1 MIKEKAE
8 QCVKLINRIIPDFKV
23 KIMHVCGTHEQAIT
37 RAGLRALLPENLE
50 LLAGPGCPV
59 CVVPAHDIDEVLFLA
74 KDGKIITTYGDMI
87 RVPASEISLADA
99 KAEGANVKIVYSVN
113 DAIKLAQ
120 KYPTKEVVFFGIGF
134 ETTAPTLAAEMIKGP
149 PKNFSVLTSYRLIP
163 PVMELVMGIGDLH
176 VEGFICPGHVAT
188 VIGTK
193 PFQFLPELY
202 SMPTVISG
210 FEPLDILLAILM
222 LLKQIRNN
230 DPKVD
235 NEYSRSVTDE
245 GNIRAQEIMNEV
257 FEIANVRW
265 RGIGRVPLSGYHL
278 KEEFSDYNARKKYNI
293 LINHSIDIRP
303 GCSCHLVIIG
313 KLQPDQCPLFGE
325 QCTPIHPYGPCMVSH
340 EGTCNIFYR
349 YSARKK

>member
-1 MIKEKAE
+1 VPE
-8 QCVKLINRIIPDFKV
+8 FKV

-37 RAGLRALLPENLE
+37 RAGLRTLLPENLE

-59 CVVPAHDIDEVLFLA
+59 CVVPAHDIDEALFLA
-74 KDGKIITTYGDMI
+74 KDGKIIATYGDMI

-99 KAEGANVKIVYSVN
+99 KAEGANIKIVYSVT

-120 KYPTKEVVFFGIGF
+120 KYPTEEIVFFGIGF
-134 ETTAPTLAAEMIKGP
+134 ETTAPTLAAEIIKEP

-163 PVMELVMGIGDLH
+163 PAMELIMGIGDLH
-176 VEGFICPGHVAT
+176 IEGFICPGHVAT

-210 FEPLDILLAILM
+210 FEPMDVLLSILM
-222 LLKQIRNN
+222 LLKQIRNS

-245 GNIRAQEIMNEV
+245 GNKRAQEIMNEV
-257 FEIANVRW
+257 FETTTVRW
-265 RGIGRVPLSGYHL
+265 RGIGRVPHSGYHL
-278 KEEFSDYNARKKYNI
+278 KEKFSDYEARKKYNI
-293 LINHSIDIRP
+293 TIEDSIDIRP

-313 KLQPDQCPLFGE
+313 KLPPDQCPLFGE
-325 QCTPIHPYGPCMVSH
+325 ECTPNHPYGPCMVSH

-349 YSARKK
+349 YSARRK

>member
-59 CVVPAHDIDEVLFLA
+59 CVVPAHDIDEVLFLG

-202 SMPTVISG
+202 SMPTVIAG

-303 GCSCHLVIIG
+303 
-313 KLQPDQCPLFGE
+313 
-325 QCTPIHPYGPCMVSH
+325 
-340 EGTCNIFYR
+340 
-349 YSARKK
+349 

>member
-1 MIKEKAE
+1 MPE
-8 QCVKLINRIIPDFKV
+8 FKV

-37 RAGLRALLPENLE
+37 RAGLRTLLPKNLE

-59 CVVPAHDIDEVLFLA
+59 CVVPAHDIDEALLLA

-99 KAEGANVKIVYSVN
+99 KAEGANIKIVYSVN

-120 KYPTKEVVFFGIGF
+120 KYPTEEVVFFGIGF
-134 ETTAPTLAAEMIKGP
+134 ETTAPTLAAEMIKRP

-163 PVMELVMGIGDLH
+163 PVMELIMGIGDLH

-202 SMPTVISG
+202 SMPTVIAG

-235 NEYSRSVTDE
+235 NEYSRSVADE

-257 FEIANVRW
+257 FETATVRW

-293 LINHSIDIRP
+293 TIEGSIDIRP

-325 QCTPIHPYGPCMVSH
+325 ECTPIHPYGPCMVSH

>member
-1 MIKEKAE
+1 MPE
-8 QCVKLINRIIPDFKV
+8 FKV

-37 RAGLRALLPENLE
+37 RAGLRTLLPKNLE

-59 CVVPAHDIDEVLFLA
+59 CVVPAHDIDEALLLA

-99 KAEGANVKIVYSVN
+99 KAEGANIKIVYSVN

-120 KYPTKEVVFFGIGF
+120 KYPTEEVVFFGIGF
-134 ETTAPTLAAEMIKGP
+134 ETTAPTLAAEMIKRP

-163 PVMELVMGIGDLH
+163 PVMELIMGIGDLH

-202 SMPTVISG
+202 SMPTVIAG

-235 NEYSRSVTDE
+235 NEYSRSVADE
-245 GNIRAQEIMNEV
+245 GNKRAQEIMNEV
-257 FEIANVRW
+257 FETATVRW

-293 LINHSIDIRP
+293 TIEGSIDIRP

-325 QCTPIHPYGPCMVSH
+325 ECTPIHPYGPCMVSH

>member
-1 MIKEKAE
+1 MIKEKAD
-8 QCVKLINRIIPDFKV
+8 QYVKLIHRIMPEFKV

-37 RAGLRALLPENLE
+37 RAGLRTLLPKNLE

-59 CVVPAHDIDEVLFLA
+59 CVVPAHDIDEALLLA

-99 KAEGANVKIVYSVN
+99 KAEGANIKIVYSVN

-120 KYPTKEVVFFGIGF
+120 KYPTEEVVFFGIGF
-134 ETTAPTLAAEMIKGP
+134 ETTAPTLAAEMIKRP

-163 PVMELVMGIGDLH
+163 PVMELIMGIGDLH

-202 SMPTVISG
+202 SMPTVIAG

-235 NEYSRSVTDE
+235 NEYSRSVADE

-257 FEIANVRW
+257 FETATVRW

-293 LINHSIDIRP
+293 TIEGSIDIRP

-325 QCTPIHPYGPCMVSH
+325 ECTPIHPYGPCMVSH